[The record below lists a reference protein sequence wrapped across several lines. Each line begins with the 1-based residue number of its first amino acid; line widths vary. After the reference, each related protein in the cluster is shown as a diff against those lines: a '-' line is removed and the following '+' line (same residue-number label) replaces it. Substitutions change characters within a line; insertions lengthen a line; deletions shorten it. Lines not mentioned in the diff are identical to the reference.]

1 MLELSIK
8 PIIQGQNSVFFQ
20 TKYNEVDAE
29 EESFELRYKATNLRE
44 KQKLGYVN
52 IPIGIQFE
60 IPGRTKLYLTAEGKI
75 GFGVSGSYQTTISIL
90 QQVVIIWNIM

>member
-1 MLELSIK
+1 MRGGSLDVGVEYQTY
-8 PIIQGQNSVFFQ
+8 IQSQNSVFFQ

-29 EESFELRYKATNLRE
+29 GEFFEFRYKATNLRE

-60 IPGRTKLYLTAEGKI
+60 TPGRTKLYLAAGGKI
-75 GFGVSGSYQTTISIL
+75 GFGVSRSY
-90 QQVVIIWNIM
+90 